1 MQQAEEA
8 AAETEAEGGGRF
20 HFEGEG
26 SVVEA
31 KFADCC
37 AQVFEVGRIDREETA
52 EHHGLCWLEAGQ
64 GLRRR
69 ALVVGDGIADARIG
83 DFLDRGGDEA
93 DLAGAEAVD
102 IDHLRGQH
110 TDALDAVFRA
120 RTHHADLL
128 TLAQHAV
135 DDAHE
140 NHDAEI
146 GVVPA
151 INQQRLQRP
160 VFTDFTFRRR
170 QAIDDGFQNIGNAKP
185 GLRRNHHGVGRIDAD
200 HLLDLLLDAVGFGPC
215 GRSILLSTVTNS

>member
-1 MQQAEEA
+1 MKFLFRAIGQRHFIDDRRGSGDEIEIELALEAFLNDFEMQQAEEA

-160 VFTDFTFRRR
+160 VFTDFAFRRR
-170 QAIDDGFQNIGNAKP
+170 
-185 GLRRNHHGVGRIDAD
+185 
-200 HLLDLLLDAVGFGPC
+200 
-215 GRSILLSTVTNS
+215 